1 MDETTKEICE
11 EVSRIRQMIPT
22 DLASLLVIKDTWQKK
37 WSKLKEDTSSSYSG
51 LHFGH
56 YISGAESDLI
66 SKFHAMKTSIA
77 LKEDIAMSCWSN
89 GLSVMPEKMFI
100 VRLVSKLRAILL
112 MEADFNAANKIVY
125 GNQMLENTRK
135 YSLMPEYIFSER
147 NMMADDGGLAKIILY
162 DIVRQRR
169 VPAVIASV
177 DAANC

>member
-1 MDETTKEICE
+1 
-11 EVSRIRQMIPT
+11 
-22 DLASLLVIKDTWQKK
+22 
-37 WSKLKEDTSSSYSG
+37 
-51 LHFGH
+51 
-56 YISGAESDLI
+56 
-66 SKFHAMKTSIA
+66 
-77 LKEDIAMSCWSN
+77 
-89 GLSVMPEKMFI
+89 
-100 VRLVSKLRAILL
+100 

-125 GNQMLENTRK
+125 GNQMLANTRK